1 VKTLFLF
8 LTDEVLSLEHDDLH
22 DLQHATELDEVEHVV
37 PSKPEI
43 KKKNVNIGTALTTLC
58 E

>member
-1 VKTLFLF
+1 MKTLCLF
-8 LTDEVLSLEHDDLH
+8 LTDEVLGLEHDNLH

-43 KKKNVNIGTALTTLC
+43 KSRNINIRIVLATLF